1 MTIVVLAGGAMLLV
15 AALLLVVRLA
25 KGPTMLDRVIVLDAY
40 ASILICALALEAALN
55 RHLDTLPVLV
65 GLSLLAFLGSV
76 AIATATRGSE
86 LAGEDAS

>member
-1 MTIVVLAGGAMLLV
+1 MTIVVLAGGVMLLV